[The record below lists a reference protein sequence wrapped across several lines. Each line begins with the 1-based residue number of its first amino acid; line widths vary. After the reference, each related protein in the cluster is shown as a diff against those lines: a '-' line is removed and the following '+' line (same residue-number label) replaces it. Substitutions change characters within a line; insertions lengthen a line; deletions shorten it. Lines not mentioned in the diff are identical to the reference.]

1 MRPYNGVPGF
11 TGLPYAPH
19 QPPVVTNIQP
29 FYADHAGPSPDYG
42 RSAAVGADTALA
54 DSPLVNVVY
63 AIAGIG
69 LGGALG
75 YYLARSIR
83 KI

>member
-1 MRPYNGVPGF
+1 MRPYNGVSGF
-11 TGLPYAPH
+11 AGLPYAPH

-29 FYADHAGPSPDYG
+29 FYADRGGPDPETIG
-42 RSAAVGADTALA
+42 AAVGADPSIA